1 MRIYIG
7 HSTGFDYEKELY
19 EPLKASGLSRQHE
32 LLFPHEGGSITQNEK
47 DFYATIDLFVA
58 EVSYPSTGLGIEL
71 AWTADAQRKILCVHR
86 ADKKP
91 SLALKTV
98 CSDIR
103 SYRGMEELIKFI
115 QEVVAASA

>member
-7 HSTGFDYEKELY
+7 HSSGFDYHKELY
-19 EPLKASGLSRQHE
+19 EPLKASALFQLHQI
-32 LLFPHEGGSITQNEK
+32 LLPHDTESTAQNER
-47 DFYATIDLFVA
+47 DFYFTLDLFVA

-71 AWTADAQRKILCVHR
+71 AWAKDAGRKILCVHR

-103 SYRGMEELIKFI
+103 SYSDTEELI
-115 QEVVAASA
+115 EVIRSATKN